1 MLAVDISGSMGTE
14 DMVLNGQK
22 ELKNMVCLPLK
33 TPKVYTKH
41 TFSILSLFNHGIIA
55 HKSGLYFL
63 ERFKREPLFNTKTK
77 ALIPYYGDKQAAI
90 RNLKIY
96 LTGLGIKEY

>member
-1 MLAVDISGSMGTE
+1 MA
-14 DMVLNGQK
+14 
-22 ELKNMVCLPLK
+22 CLPLK

-41 TFSILSLFNHGIIA
+41 TFSILSLLNHGIIA

-63 ERFKREPLFNTKTK
+63 DEFKHEPLFNNKTK
-77 ALIPYYGDKQAAI
+77 VLIPYYGDKQAAI

-96 LTGLGIKEY
+96 LTGLSMKEY